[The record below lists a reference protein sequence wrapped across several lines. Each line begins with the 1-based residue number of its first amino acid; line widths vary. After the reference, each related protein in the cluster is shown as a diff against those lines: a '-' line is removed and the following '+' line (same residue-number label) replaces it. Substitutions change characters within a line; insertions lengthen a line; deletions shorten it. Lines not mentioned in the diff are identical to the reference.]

1 MKRYSKA
8 VLFLTVLCF
17 SFFIFISNSSGEFG
31 QETRIFKFEAGDTL
45 KEIRTKIEHNGYS
58 FKVARN
64 WVFDMSPE
72 RREKLFNRRTPDFP
86 RMADFHDEI
95 GPLSMHL
102 RKQLSS
108 SLDWRNYN
116 GHSYIGPVRDQGDCG
131 SCYAFS
137 ACAAAEGTYNYAN
150 GLYGASCADFSEAY
164 LAFCLS
170 NYYLGFDG
178 CEGADYDYDEL
189 TALTVYGVCNE
200 EVYPYQDHEQLC
212 GVSWPPP
219 TVTFESWHRVPC
231 GDTDAIKTAIMTY
244 GVVDA
249 AVMATSAFSAYK
261 SGIYED
267 ANTSCDSNPCYYTP
281 TNHAIALVGWDDNP
295 PEGGGGCWI
304 LRNSWGTSWGE
315 NGYMRIRYG
324 SARVNCEVCYLIAQP
339 SPTPTPDGAE
349 MSVISPGNGFT
360 ANIGENTVVS
370 VSLTDSSTAITGA
383 TVLVI
388 SSYKKGFLLKANAFG
403 GEAGSNRSSSRTVFY
418 LLDNGVSPDE
428 IANDG
433 IYSRNWSPANTG
445 TVTLKITASEFDDT
459 TLTESITGEVVDPS
473 WER

>member
-1 MKRYSKA
+1 
-8 VLFLTVLCF
+8 
-17 SFFIFISNSSGEFG
+17 
-31 QETRIFKFEAGDTL
+31 
-45 KEIRTKIEHNGYS
+45 
-58 FKVARN
+58 
-64 WVFDMSPE
+64 
-72 RREKLFNRRTPDFP
+72 
-86 RMADFHDEI
+86 
-95 GPLSMHL
+95 
-102 RKQLSS
+102 
-108 SLDWRNYN
+108 
-116 GHSYIGPVRDQGDCG
+116 
-131 SCYAFS
+131 
-137 ACAAAEGTYNYAN
+137 
-150 GLYGASCADFSEAY
+150 
-164 LAFCLS
+164 
-170 NYYLGFDG
+170 
-178 CEGADYDYDEL
+178 
-189 TALTVYGVCNE
+189 
-200 EVYPYQDHEQLC
+200 
-212 GVSWPPP
+212 
-219 TVTFESWHRVPC
+219 
-231 GDTDAIKTAIMTY
+231 
-244 GVVDA
+244 
-249 AVMATSAFSAYK
+249 VMATSAFSAYR

-339 SPTPTPDGAE
+339 SPTPTPTPDGAE

-370 VSLTDSSTAITGA
+370 VSLTDSDTAITGA
-383 TVLVI
+383 TVNVI
-388 SSYKKGFLLKANAFG
+388 STYEN
-403 GEAGSNRSSSRTVFY
+403 GSSVVFY